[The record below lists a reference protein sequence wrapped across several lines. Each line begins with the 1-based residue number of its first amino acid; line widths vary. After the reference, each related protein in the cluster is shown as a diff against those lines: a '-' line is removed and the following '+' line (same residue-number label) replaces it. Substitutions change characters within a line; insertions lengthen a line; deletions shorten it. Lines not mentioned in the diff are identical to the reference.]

1 MKQLLTLFQHVV
13 TWCAIWVGRGN
24 RVWKLLKAALLLERV
39 WQCLKA
45 GSDLP
50 YWENSSRD

>member
-1 MKQLLTLFQHVV
+1 MV